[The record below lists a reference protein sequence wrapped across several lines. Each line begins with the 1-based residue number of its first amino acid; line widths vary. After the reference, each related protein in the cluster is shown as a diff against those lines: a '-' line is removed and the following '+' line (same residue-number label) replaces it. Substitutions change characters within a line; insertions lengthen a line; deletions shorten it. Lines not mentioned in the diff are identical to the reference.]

1 MSAFPRL
8 ACAILEIARCP
19 RMGNTGAGATT
30 SERPMLIS
38 PTPRIGPCTIGGG
51 ATTEAVGPAIACRA
65 ETASTAGGGATME
78 SSGRPSRRDV
88 VWLTA
93 GGGAT
98 TEPRLGN
105 SGSCKLLALELGN
118 AASAGIGVTSGRPGL
133 AILMSGGST
142 ARVRPRVTAT
152 IG

>member
-1 MSAFPRL
+1 MDGGGGTTCKPPPGNEPQRPPPPKFPAPWMADGGDTTVMPAFPRL

-93 GGGAT
+93 GGW
-98 TEPRLGN
+98 
-105 SGSCKLLALELGN
+105 
-118 AASAGIGVTSGRPGL
+118 
-133 AILMSGGST
+133 
-142 ARVRPRVTAT
+142 
-152 IG
+152 